1 MRPAGERNVMA
12 AIGPILGKLKAL
24 VRPLLDRVLRR

>member
-1 MRPAGERNVMA
+1 MA

>member
-1 MRPAGERNVMA
+1 MS
-12 AIGPILGKLKAL
+12 AIGSILGKLKAL